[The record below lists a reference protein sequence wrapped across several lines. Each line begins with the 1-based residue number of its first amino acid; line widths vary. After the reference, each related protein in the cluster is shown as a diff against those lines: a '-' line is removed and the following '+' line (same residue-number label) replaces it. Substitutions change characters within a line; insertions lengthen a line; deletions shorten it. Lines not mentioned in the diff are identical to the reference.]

1 MANGVVTGSGLR
13 RARSRKSAGRRILAY
28 QVFLVIAIFAL
39 WELAIQQQWIKAYLY
54 GQPSG
59 IWREFIKAISDGSLL
74 NHTWVTAY
82 ESILGFVIGGVL
94 GSAAGLAM
102 WLSPT
107 LAKVLR
113 PVMVAL
119 NGVPKIALAPLIIVW
134 FGVGFESK
142 VAIAAII
149 CFIVAIITAYAGT
162 QEIDDDLIRLMR
174 SLGASR
180 WQIFQKVVVPGCV
193 PWLISGFRLNV
204 GFALI
209 GAVVGEYISAEVG
222 LGFLVYYSGTLYNLG
237 AVWVGILTLMV
248 LALVMDFAV
257 GLVERRLRWRFSD

>member
-28 QVFLVIAIFAL
+28 QVLLVIAIFAL

-102 WLSPT
+102 WLS
-107 LAKVLR
+107 
-113 PVMVAL
+113 
-119 NGVPKIALAPLIIVW
+119 
-134 FGVGFESK
+134 
-142 VAIAAII
+142 
-149 CFIVAIITAYAGT
+149 
-162 QEIDDDLIRLMR
+162 
-174 SLGASR
+174 
-180 WQIFQKVVVPGCV
+180 
-193 PWLISGFRLNV
+193 
-204 GFALI
+204 
-209 GAVVGEYISAEVG
+209 
-222 LGFLVYYSGTLYNLG
+222 
-237 AVWVGILTLMV
+237 
-248 LALVMDFAV
+248 
-257 GLVERRLRWRFSD
+257 